1 MAGMAHS
8 YYGKIRMKILFVQ
21 PTADKKGH
29 YGKYSI
35 NLCQELARLGNKVVL
50 FTNKATPEH
59 FLKDAPL
66 FKIIEWRDGKYAF
79 GRFDSARKSNPLV
92 YIYGYLRNSFVIFM
106 AALRYARQYRPDII
120 QVTDVEFGIL
130 SLSLI
135 FFSKNIAPVILLI
148 HAPNFSFSK
157 YPGNILFRCYKVL
170 QREILRR
177 RMGQQI
183 KAIATLGEYHKEELQ
198 KQFGLKPRFPVEV
211 IYDGAEPPAVH
222 FSREEAR
229 QKLGIEYPGILFLLF
244 GILRKDKGIEY
255 LFEAASRLPNNDFRI
270 LIAGS
275 PFDYAAKDISDL
287 VMKFGLEDKII
298 LRLGYVKDEE
308 LPFYFYA
315 ADGVIFPYRK
325 IYTGGTGPLLKEAA
339 MFKKPVIVSNVSE
352 MGRLVKKRE
361 MGLVV
366 EAEDSSSLAQG
377 MREFLSAPAK
387 QRIEWGENAFRAAN
401 TWQKMARQ
409 YLSLYERI
417 VIPAKN

>member
-1 MAGMAHS
+1 
-8 YYGKIRMKILFVQ
+8 
-21 PTADKKGH
+21 
-29 YGKYSI
+29 
-35 NLCQELARLGNKVVL
+35 
-50 FTNKATPEH
+50 
-59 FLKDAPL
+59 
-66 FKIIEWRDGKYAF
+66 
-79 GRFDSARKSNPLV
+79 
-92 YIYGYLRNSFVIFM
+92 
-106 AALRYARQYRPDII
+106 
-120 QVTDVEFGIL
+120 
-130 SLSLI
+130 
-135 FFSKNIAPVILLI
+135 
-148 HAPNFSFSK
+148 
-157 YPGNILFRCYKVL
+157 
-170 QREILRR
+170 
-177 RMGQQI
+177 
-183 KAIATLGEYHKEELQ
+183 
-198 KQFGLKPRFPVEV
+198 
-211 IYDGAEPPAVH
+211 
-222 FSREEAR
+222 
-229 QKLGIEYPGILFLLF
+229 
-244 GILRKDKGIEY
+244 
-255 LFEAASRLPNNDFRI
+255 
-270 LIAGS
+270 
-275 PFDYAAKDISDL
+275 
-287 VMKFGLEDKII
+287 MKFGLEDKII